1 MNSDKIILAPYY
13 WALRLRHFLYNKG
26 IKKSQ
31 RAPVPTICVG
41 NLAVGG
47 TGKTPFT
54 EMLLRLLSSSAETA
68 VPEFTDKA
76 AVPGAR
82 ECKVGVLSKGYGR
95 KSKGFLYVE
104 PDEKMTGLGASAK
117 KRLSAAEKYG
127 DEPLQI
133 KRKFPS
139 VPVAVCSSRIEGCR
153 QMAQDGYERI
163 ILDDAFQHRALQAD
177 LNIVLIEYN
186 RPLAKDHLL
195 PIGRLR
201 DIPERIHAAD
211 IIIASKCPEYLSEEE
226 KAAWIQSLRLR
237 PDEDKPV
244 FFTHLAYA
252 TPCPVF
258 DEGDKHYLYAQKMI
272 VVSGIAN
279 DRPMVGYLSGQYQ
292 MSAHLRF
299 PDHHAFT
306 ASDLKSMEK
315 AAAKTP
321 NAIILTTEKDSQR
334 LRPLGDKISPNVRQR
349 LFYLPIET
357 KFLTP
362 EDEEKFIHQLLF

>member
-54 EMLLRLLSSSAETA
+54 EMLLRLLSSSAEIA
-68 VPEFTDKA
+68 VPGFTNEA

-104 PDEKMTGLGASAK
+104 PDEKMTVLGASAK

-153 QMAQDGYERI
+153 QMAQDGCERI

-195 PIGRLR
+195 PLGRLR

-334 LRPLGDKISPNVRQR
+334 LRPLRDKLSSNVRQR

>member
-1 MNSDKIILAPYY
+1 NAMNSDKIILAPYY

-68 VPEFTDKA
+68 APES
-76 AVPGAR
+76 R

-104 PDEKMTGLGASAK
+104 PDEKMTVLGASAK

-153 QMAQDGYERI
+153 QMAQDGCERI

-195 PIGRLR
+195 PLGRLR

-334 LRPLGDKISPNVRQR
+334 LRPLRDKLSSNVCQR